1 MRRFLSLFTML
12 MLCGVFAFAQS
23 RVVSGKVADKDG
35 NPVPFASVKVKGS
48 NVGLSADANG
58 AYTIKVKNGDVL
70 VISGSGFKSIEVP
83 VGTTSVLSTTLEPN
97 SELKEVVVSGGYGVK
112 RSLKTSSNNTQVVNS
127 EQLNTI
133 RATNINEA
141 LAGKVAGIQLRGQ
154 SSAKLGAAGSGTILL
169 HGANSLGGGS
179 GLLYVLDGNRVN
191 SDDINTDDVED
202 VSLLS
207 GPAAA
212 AIFGPDAA
220 GGAMVVTSKKAKKSA
235 NSGVGIDVN
244 LGLKFD
250 NVYILPN
257 YQNTYA
263 GGDFNEL
270 KKFTWQAGMPAD
282 WKVLDG
288 KYYPDY
294 SEDVSWG
301 PRMVGQEYIPW
312 YSWYGGHERSFTT
325 AKLVPQPDNAR
336 SFYETQIKK
345 FNTFS
350 FSKATDNT
358 NLRFSY
364 SNVDVKGAVPT
375 NFLKRNQFNAV
386 TSFDLTS
393 RLTAG
398 LDVNFV
404 NTKTNG
410 DFNDTYGNQSSGSF
424 NQWFHRDLDMGI
436 IKELKDLKLPSGVQA
451 SWDHAGPDAYTAAD
465 GGKAFLRPY
474 YWPNFYTSLDQ
485 IRQNFDGTRLI
496 AAASLT
502 YKITKDLR
510 IKGTYRLKNNTGL
523 GEQKVSSDLTDYQ
536 FASQAVGNFT
546 GNPAFTKGGYASTT
560 FSSHDEHIELTAIY
574 SKVIKDFNIGL
585 TAGLDIHSLHEHSNS
600 GSTTG
605 GFNTPNLYTLSNSK
619 DPVLTSD
626 SRYNVKD
633 NGLFI
638 SGQGGFRKFLN
649 VDFTLRNDWLSML
662 PSQSNDILAK
672 SFGASFVFSDLVK
685 NNIPWLTLGK
695 IRASWGEVPQSLDD
709 AARGIRGAYR
719 YPGSLYTQGAQQWN
733 GNFFQGTSSTQ
744 VDPTIHGAVSTEK
757 TIGGNLEFFKG
768 SRIGLSVTYTEMVNK
783 NFPINLNYSLSS
795 GTSSLL
801 TNAGEI
807 DSKSIDYTL
816 NLKPLWGR
824 NFKWEINATYS
835 KTLSNKV
842 VDIDGKPQSVWQSTG
857 AAAPSLTIETAT
869 FGPTL
874 RATEGQNWG
883 QLYGHGIKRDA
894 SGNALINKDGTYA
907 YDNNANFGSVLP
919 DFTGGVQNSF
929 TFLGNF
935 TASFN
940 IDFQKGGK
948 FYSTST
954 KWGNSTGVLAKTAG
968 LNDKG
973 IPVRDNV
980 ADGGGVHIFG
990 VDATDGKTAV
1000 DYYVNARDYF
1010 NGSNNTFDNDIFD
1023 LTYVKLREVSIGYNI
1038 PVNKL
1043 SMGKWIKKA
1052 NFSVVSSNALLI
1064 YAKTKDFDPSEISA
1078 RSGEGGQFPG
1088 FRGIGVNLK
1097 LGF

>member
-12 MLCGVFAFAQS
+12 MLCGVLAFAQS
-23 RVVSGKVADKDG
+23 RVVSGKVTDKDG

-48 NVGLSADANG
+48 NVGLSADATG
-58 AYTIKVKNGDVL
+58 TYTIKVKNGDVL
-70 VISGSGFKSIEVP
+70 VISGSGYKALEVP
-83 VGTTSVLSTTLEPN
+83 VGTASFLSTSLEPN

-112 RSLKTSSNNTQVVNS
+112 RSLKTSSSNTQVVTG

-133 RATNINEA
+133 RGGNINEA

-154 SSAKLGAAGSGTILL
+154 SSAKLGSSGAGSILL
-169 HGANSLGGGS
+169 HGANSLGGSS

-270 KKFTWQAGMPAD
+270 KKFTWQAGMPNE

-312 YSWYGGHERSFTT
+312 YSWYGGHERSYTT
-325 AKLVPQPDNAR
+325 ASLVPQPDNAR
-336 SFYETQIKK
+336 SFYETQIRK
-345 FNTFS
+345 FNTIS

-358 NLRFSY
+358 NVRFTY

-375 NFLKRNQFNAV
+375 TYFKKNQFTGNIS
-386 TSFDLTS
+386 TDLNS
-393 RLTAG
+393 HLN
-398 LDVNFV
+398 LSVDVNYGAG
-404 NTKTNG
+404 KTNG

-424 NQWFHRDLDMGI
+424 NQWFHRDLDMSI
-436 IKELKDLKLPSGVQA
+436 LKELKDLKLPSGVQA

-474 YWPNFYTSLDQ
+474 YWANFYTAMDQ
-485 IRQNFDGTRLI
+485 TQTIGTGTRLI
-496 AAASLT
+496 ASAALT
-502 YKITKDLR
+502 YKVNKDFR
-510 IKGTYRLKNNTGL
+510 IKGAYRLKNQSSF
-523 GEQKVSSDLTDYQ
+523 GEQKVSSDLTDYT
-536 FASQAVGNFT
+536 FASQAAYGY
-546 GNPAFTKGGYASTT
+546 TKGGYSSST
-560 FSSHDEHIELTAIY
+560 FASHDEHIELTGIY
-574 SKVIKDFNIGL
+574 SKIIRDFNLTL
-585 TAGLDIHSLHEHSNS
+585 TAGLDIHSLHEHANAA
-600 GSTTG
+600 STSG
-605 GFNTPNLYTLSNSK
+605 GFNTPNLYTIANSK
-619 DPVLTSD
+619 DAFIATD

-633 NGLFI
+633 NALFI
-638 SGQGGFRKFLN
+638 SGQFGFRKFLN
-649 VDFTLRNDWLSML
+649 ADVTLRNDWLSMF

-672 SFGASFVFSDLVK
+672 SFGASFVFSDLLK
-685 NNIPWLTLGK
+685 NSVPWLTLGK
-695 IRASWGEVPQSLDD
+695 IRATWGEVPQSLDD
-709 AARGIRGAYR
+709 AARNIRGAYR
-719 YPGSLYTQGAQQWN
+719 YPGSLYGQQTLGW
-733 GNFFQGTSSTQ
+733 GTNFLQFTNSGQ
-744 VDPTIHGAVSTEK
+744 VDPAIHGAVSTEK
-757 TIGGNLEFFKG
+757 TLGANFEFFKA
-768 SRIGLSVTYTEMVNK
+768 SRLGFSVTYTEMVNK
-783 NFPINLNYSLSS
+783 DFPINLNYSLAS

-807 DSKSIDYTL
+807 DSKNIDFTL
-816 NLKPLWGR
+816 NIKPIWSK
-824 NFKWEINATYS
+824 NFKWEINSTYS

-842 VDIDGKPQSVWQSTG
+842 VDLDGKPQSAWRDVNG
-857 AAAPSLTIETAT
+857 PAPSITIETAT

-894 SGNALINKDGTYA
+894 SGNALINTNGTYV

-919 DFTGGVQNSF
+919 EFTGGVQNSF

-935 TASFN
+935 TANFN

-980 ADGGGVHIFG
+980 SDGGGVHIFG
-990 VDATDGKTAV
+990 VDATTLKPV

-1043 SMGKWIKKA
+1043 SMGKWVKKA
-1052 NFSVVSSNALLI
+1052 NFSLVASNALLI